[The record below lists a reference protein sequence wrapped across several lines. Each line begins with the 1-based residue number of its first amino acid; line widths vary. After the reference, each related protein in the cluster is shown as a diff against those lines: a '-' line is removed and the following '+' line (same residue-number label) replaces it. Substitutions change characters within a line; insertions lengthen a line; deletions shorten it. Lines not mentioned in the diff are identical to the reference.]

1 MYFHIW
7 DHMEQYQQYQKKGCV
22 FLQGVISSKPSN
34 LKTVPKEQEKS
45 MVLWCATFLLRCF
58 PDTIQ
63 HFQALQLTPSRILN
77 WIFKL
82 LHGLN
87 ALWVCLSYIKF
98 VLVKI
103 PSWITKLTSFC
114 SSDISIHSW
123 RCIHWGLGKFVQAI
137 QSLESLYF
145 FYLHHIFNV
154 MITVFNQSATE
165 FSNCIR
171 FYIFKREKKIN

>member
-1 MYFHIW
+1 MCLVSFYLACLKIFKFNSRIESNFTTRRVKSKILSIFIWKYFHIW
-7 DHMEQYQQYQKKGCV
+7 DHMEQYQQHQKKGCV
-22 FLQGVISSKPSN
+22 FLQGVISSKPPC

-58 PDTIQ
+58 PDTIL

-87 ALWVCLSYIKF
+87 ALWVCLGCIKF
-98 VLVKI
+98 IWVKI

-114 SSDISIHSW
+114 FSDISIHSW
-123 RCIHWGLGKFVQAI
+123 RCIHWGFGKFV
-137 QSLESLYF
+137 
-145 FYLHHIFNV
+145 
-154 MITVFNQSATE
+154 
-165 FSNCIR
+165 
-171 FYIFKREKKIN
+171 